1 MKKKPAVKR
10 TKEIPILLSLLGV
23 LLFVFQY
30 VSLEKFNVLPPG
42 VSYRT
47 IPRFLEIIDAKKI
60 NFDFTDGLLLMLI
73 FALGLCIV
81 ALELWQKRLSLF
93 LDQVFASEKQTLW
106 LLAISSL
113 VLVRFYFAR
122 GGVNWGADAPQHIC
136 YAYITAASFA
146 RGEIPIWTNFL
157 GSGTPYLQFYGSLF
171 FYLVGLV
178 DLLSPDFFLSL
189 KLVLG
194 GSHILSGI
202 GMYLLVRF
210 LTHSRKAGF
219 LAGLAYVL
227 SFWHTQQVLIMGRLP
242 LSLFYALL
250 PWPFYFFE
258 RLRFPRRRAS
268 AAAAGALT
276 SGLLTFTHP
285 GYAFW
290 ATALLGLYAVMRLIP
305 LRRRASFAAICRYS
319 LALLTGGV
327 LFGAFLTLGMWL
339 ERGDTGLKLGFHLTG
354 VPGPTWHHVLVWSNF
369 RVWLLPMPSEGFH
382 WYGGYLG
389 LSLILV
395 ALGGILACFLSRI
408 KFRRNSL
415 IVAGTGLLITTLL
428 AFAHHLP
435 PLRDL
440 TVVQAMP
447 AGRYLLFVVFFLAMA
462 VGTGARVLIFR
473 FPKVF
478 NGRLPT
484 LLLIIILADLGPTTF
499 QHLYI
504 PSDVAR
510 ATNFQEFDDQAQ
522 SFFDKGELPNYRLF
536 WARGEVH
543 PYFAYGRLLFSGQ
556 TPLPHGFHP
565 GDLLTVFDFVN
576 PFERFLSIRLNAL
589 SADEDLGSMV
599 DWELISTGIKML
611 NIKYLLAT
619 QGNQKSLKIVDF
631 PTHSPI
637 LVSSHIAP
645 FPADSLKAFIETGG
659 FENFLLQQNI
669 TLKAE
674 EMKMIEDVFP
684 VSWIIKKMEVDNNNT
699 CKQIL
704 LYGDTPETDL
714 GTSPRVDL
722 LSHQV
727 WNQRVE
733 MRVRISAPC
742 FARLAYSFSPHLQVR
757 VDDQVVSSFETATRF
772 IALRLDP
779 GEHHIV
785 LEPRLSPLRRGLL
798 LLDLLLIGIM
808 AWVWIRERKI
818 SL

>member
-1 MKKKPAVKR
+1 MKKKPAVER
-10 TKEIPILLSLLGV
+10 AGEIPILLFLLSV

-30 VSLEKFNVLPPG
+30 VSLEKFNILPPG
-42 VSYRT
+42 VNYRT
-47 IPRFLEIIDAKKI
+47 IPRFIEVIGLKKI
-60 NFDFTDGLLLMLI
+60 DLDFTDGLLLALI

-81 ALELWQKRLSLF
+81 ILELWRKRLSLF

-122 GGVNWGADAPQHIC
+122 GGINWGADAPQHIC
-136 YAYITAASFA
+136 YAYITAESIA
-146 RGEIPIWTNFL
+146 RGEIPTWTNYM
-157 GSGTPYLQFYGSLF
+157 GSGTPYLQFYGFLF

-202 GMYLLVRF
+202 GVYLFVRF

-227 SFWHTQQVLIMGRLP
+227 SFWHTQQILIMGRFP

-258 RLRFPRRRAS
+258 RLRFPHRRAS

-290 ATALLGLYAVMRLIP
+290 ATALLGLFGVLRLIP
-305 LRRRASFAAICRYS
+305 LRRRAAFGTICRYS
-319 LALLTGGV
+319 LILLAGGV

-339 ERGDTGLKLGFHLTG
+339 ERGGTGLNLGFHLTG

-369 RVWLLPMPSEGFH
+369 RFWLLPMPSEGFH

-389 LSLILV
+389 LSLVLIT
-395 ALGGILACFLSRI
+395 LAGSIVCFLPGT
-408 KFRRNSL
+408 KFRRNPL
-415 IVAGTGLLITTLL
+415 LAAGTGLLITTLL

-440 TVVQAMP
+440 MVVQAMP
-447 AGRYLLFVVFFLAMA
+447 AGRYLLFVVFFLAVA
-462 VGTGARVLIFR
+462 VGIGYRVLTFR
-473 FPKVF
+473 FPNGF

-484 LLLIIILADLGPTTF
+484 LLLIFIMADLGPTTF
-499 QHLYI
+499 QHPFI
-504 PSDVAR
+504 PTDASR
-510 ATNFQEFDDQAQ
+510 ATSFQEFKDQAQ
-522 SFFDKGELPNYRLF
+522 LFLEKGELPNYRLF

-576 PFERFLSIRLNAL
+576 PLERFLSTRLSDL
-589 SADEDLGSMV
+589 SNDADLSSMA
-599 DWELISTGIKML
+599 DWKLISSGLKML
-611 NIKYLLAT
+611 NAKYIIAT
-619 QGNQKSLKIVDF
+619 QGDKKTLKIIEF
-631 PTHSPI
+631 APNSPI
-637 LVSSHIAP
+637 LVAPHIAP
-645 FPADSLKAFIETGG
+645 FPEDHLNTFLETGG
-659 FENFLLQQNI
+659 FEDFLIQQNI
-669 TLKAE
+669 TLKGE
-674 EMKMIEDVFP
+674 ELERIEKVFP
-684 VSWIIKKMEVDNNNT
+684 ISWIIDKMEVENNNT

-704 LYGDTPETDL
+704 LRGDTPERDM

-742 FARLAYSFSPHLQVR
+742 FARLAYSFSPHLRVR
-757 VDDQVVSSFETATRF
+757 VDDQVVHPFETAGRF
-772 IALRLDP
+772 IALPLDP
-779 GEHHIV
+779 GEHLIV
-785 LEPRLSPLRRGLL
+785 LEPHLSPLRRGLL
-798 LLDLLLIGIM
+798 LLDLLLIGLS
-808 AWVWIRERKI
+808 AWIWIRERNT